1 MSSVLAFIDSQADCD
16 DDQGDMVF
24 DEGDEYDEALRQHE
38 EEKRR
43 RASGRASSP
52 IQLDSE
58 DESPSAS
65 KDASVARPPS
75 PDLAE
80 EAAEAIAAL
89 RGPRAQ
95 REKPAEPQPP
105 RPAAPAAPVA
115 MDDVPTAPEEVA
127 TATTSMGKKT
137 NRVVFTINNPPKD
150 WEPEWDEKRMEYLV
164 YQWEVGKKGTLHI
177 QGYLRLKRRA
187 TFTNIQ
193 KLLGEHAALLVA
205 RGNEQ
210 QCRDYCTKEKTR
222 VRVGKEFGDYDP
234 DAGKQGRRTDL
245 ESVVADCRAGKTLRE
260 IAVYHPTEWIKY
272 HSGILSFH
280 QTIQPDPPTRR
291 DVQICVMWGPTGTGK
306 THRVLNSHDLMKEG
320 LFSVTP
326 GRGPWDS
333 YKGQKTVFFDEFDY
347 EKWDINEMK
356 RLLDV
361 WIMELPCR
369 YQNKYAA
376 WSRVII
382 CANSD
387 PTSWYPNANP
397 GDRTAFRRRL
407 GASCR
412 YIMNRDVDPAKLR
425 PNPDFSDLLPK
436 PSAPDVLAPD
446 SQPSSPTQVQ
456 SPQ

>member
-1 MSSVLAFIDSQADCD
+1 MSSVLAFIDSQADYD

-65 KDASVARPPS
+65 KGASVVRRPS

-95 REKPAEPQPP
+95 REKPAKPQPP

-115 MDDVPTAPEEVA
+115 MDDVPTPPEEVA

-193 KLLGEHAALLVA
+193 KLLGEHAALKVA

-210 QCRDYCTKEKTR
+210 QCRDYCTKEDTR
-222 VRVGKEFGDYDP
+222 VRVGKEYGDYDP

-260 IAVYHPTEWIKY
+260 IAMYHPTEWIKY
-272 HSGILSFH
+272 HAGIQSLH
-280 QTIQPDPPTRR
+280 VQVRPAPPVRR
-291 DVQICVMWGPTGTGK
+291 EVQILVMWGPTGTGK
-306 THRVLNSHDLMKEG
+306 THRVLTAQDLFTDG
-320 LFSVTP
+320 GVFSVTP
-326 GRGPWDS
+326 GRGPWDT
-333 YKGQKTVFFDEFDY
+333 YRGQKTVFFDEFDY
-347 EKWDINEMK
+347 TKWDINEMK

-361 WIMELPCR
+361 WLMELPCR
-369 YQNKYAA
+369 YQNKFAE
-376 WSRVII
+376 WTRVII
-382 CANSD
+382 CSNPS
-387 PTSWYPNANP
+387 PMTWYPNADVC
-397 GDRTAFRRRL
+397 DRDALRRRL
-407 GASCR
+407 GKQCR
-412 YIMNRDVDPAKLR
+412 HITNRAQDPKDL
-425 PNPDFSDLLPK
+425 PPEPDFGYLLPR
-436 PSAPDVLAPD
+436 PMDNVIAPD
-446 SQPSSPTQVQ
+446 SQPPSPTQVM
-456 SPQ
+456 